1 VRGEEEDG
9 GRTLVQ
15 VVVFPAPCS
24 PTSMMTDVVPFF
36 ICGRSCWSIQ
46 GPTGPSGS
54 VSLPTTSVH
63 RSRCPVFTLSHSH
76 VCLHHTGSVHAHAW
90 CLSDHATRVHTT
102 DPSHVRTPSP
112 PSPPL
117 VSHSHQYP
125 SISHSCPTHLMY
137 ALVPTPIHQSH
148 QLVNDDLLYDPL
160 APVARGDVHALLALL
175 VELDKL
181 RQGAGFDALEE
192 GLDEVDVDVGG
203 EERGGDASE
212 C

>member
-1 VRGEEEDG
+1 MWFPSSSVEGVAGQYR
-9 GRTLVQ
+9 VQ
-15 VVVFPAPCS
+15 Q
-24 PTSMMTDVVPFF
+24 DHL
-36 ICGRSCWSIQ
+36 
-46 GPTGPSGS
+46 GPSLFQRR
-54 VSLPTTSVH
+54 VSIALGVRSSHYPTAMYASITPA
-63 RSRCPVFTLSHSH
+63 RSTPTPG
-76 VCLHHTGSVHAHAW
+76 VCLITRLESTRLIHLTSAHR
-90 CLSDHATRVHTT
+90 LLR
-102 DPSHVRTPSP
+102 P
-112 PSPPL
+112 PPL